1 MRGMRGERLSVRE
14 EGSGGGSELRSR
26 FRSGS
31 GSVEN
36 ILDPDPEKTI
46 RLLRIRMRNTAC
58 EYANICKLVLHN
70 RITFLFN

>member
-1 MRGMRGERLSVRE
+1 MRIQIRISLSKGGGVRGMRGERLSVRE

-36 ILDPDPEKTI
+36 ISDPDKRSGYFGYGCAT
-46 RLLRIRMRNTAC
+46 LLANMRIF
-58 EYANICKLVLHN
+58 VS
-70 RITFLFN
+70 

>member
-36 ILDPDPEKTI
+36 ISDPDPEKRSGYFGYGCAT
-46 RLLRIRMRNTAC
+46 LLANMRIF
-58 EYANICKLVLHN
+58 VS
-70 RITFLFN
+70 